1 MSNKISDLKQPAR
14 ERAEGALSELKNL
27 GVKVSVTST
36 LRTKAEQAAYYA
48 QGRQPVD
55 VVNRL
60 RIIAGLYVLSEKEN
74 GYTVTN
80 CDGEK
85 HKSRHQS
92 GLALD
97 VVPVEKG
104 RAIWPPANDERWQ
117 VIANVFK
124 QHGFTWGGDWK
135 EFPDHPHY
143 QIGS

>member
-1 MSNKISDLKQPAR
+1 MSCKISDLKQPAR
-14 ERAEGALSELKNL
+14 ERAESALAELKAL
-27 GVKVSVTST
+27 GVKVTVTST
-36 LRTKAEQAAYYA
+36 LRTSAEQEAYYA
-48 QGRQPVD
+48 QGRQPID

-60 RIIAGLYVLSEKEN
+60 RVIACMYVLSEKEN
-74 GYTVTN
+74 SYTVTN
-80 CDGEK
+80 CDGVK
-85 HKSRHQS
+85 NKSRHQS

-117 VIANVFK
+117 IIANVFK
-124 QHGFTWGGDWK
+124 LRGFTWGGDWK